1 MQFLALENK
10 MDYSKPSIIEKKWQN
25 LWDSRK
31 LFSASK
37 DKDTKK
43 KFYVLEMFP
52 YPSGNI
58 HMGHLRNYTIGDV
71 IARFFKNNQF
81 NVLHPMG
88 WDSFGMPA
96 ENAAIEND
104 LNPKVW
110 TEKNISNM
118 KKQLKSIGLSIDWE
132 REISTC
138 DDKYYK
144 HQQKLF
150 IDLYNAGLVYKK
162 DSYVNWDPV
171 DETVLANEQVIDGK
185 GWRSGALVEKKKL
198 SQWFLKISKFSKELL
213 NDLRKLDQWP
223 DKVLAMQK
231 NWIGVSEGV
240 EIIFNISKKNK
251 KIKIFTTR
259 PETIFGATFIALSV
273 EHEVS
278 SLFESD
284 SEFTKF
290 KNLCIKYQEK
300 RDSDEKFAFKTGL
313 HVIHPFSKKEIPIFF
328 ANYVLMDYGSGA
340 IFGCPAHDQ
349 RDYDFALKNNL
360 DIIKVIQN
368 TNLSSL
374 PYCEVNKEDKM
385 INSEFLNNLHPS
397 EGKEKITQIIHK
409 SKTGQKKTDFR
420 LRDWGV
426 SRQRYWGCPIPIIY
440 TEDGKTVTVDE
451 KDLPVK
457 LPDDIDFN
465 NSGNPLSNHPTWK
478 NTKCS
483 KTGKRAVRETDT
495 LDTFFDSSWYFL
507 RFCSPVEESIPFK
520 EDDTNYW
527 MPVDHYIGG
536 VEHAILH
543 LLYSRFFSRALK
555 YCNYN
560 VPEEPFKKLVT
571 QGMVCHETFQIG
583 YFVAQVPNITL
594 VPTTPTKWV
603 NPTNVFSE
611 KDKEGNI
618 NYFTKENGKKT
629 PVIKGRSEKM
639 SKSKKNVVD
648 PNSIVSDYGAD
659 TARLFMISDSPP
671 ERDLEWSIDGIKA
684 TYKFLKKI
692 YDHLQEDFLF
702 ITELDSKIIS
712 KIKKNEI
719 ETYNLIQK
727 TIISYTNDIKKYR
740 FNTAV
745 AKLREMAN
753 HALKTKMSKNL
764 SDYCWSI
771 FLRLISIITP
781 HFSDELAE
789 RSGFNE
795 VLINLK
801 WPDFDRSDLDEKIV
815 SIVLQVNGKK
825 KSLIK
830 VPFESNQEDI
840 LEIIRKDNNIPSSYY
855 NSVKKVIF
863 VKNRIINFVI

>member
-1 MQFLALENK
+1 MEQFLTLESK

-25 LWDSRK
+25 LWDSKK
-31 LFSASK
+31 LFSV
-37 DKDTKK
+37 KK
-43 KFYVLEMFP
+43 NEKRKFYVLEMFP

-110 TEKNISNM
+110 TEKNINNM

-138 DDKYYK
+138 DDQYYK

-150 IDLYNAGLVYKK
+150 IDLYNEGLVYKK

-198 SQWFLKISKFSKELL
+198 SQWFLKISKFSQELL
-213 NDLRKLDQWP
+213 SDLNKLDQWP
-223 DKVLAMQK
+223 DKVRAMQK

-240 EIIFNISKKNK
+240 EIMFNISEKQN
-251 KIKIFTTR
+251 KIKVFTTR
-259 PETIFGATFIALSV
+259 PETIFGATFIALSI
-273 EHEVS
+273 EHEIS
-278 SLFESD
+278 SLFD
-284 SEFTKF
+284 NDPKFIKF
-290 KNLCIKYQEK
+290 KNLCIKDQEK
-300 RDSDEKFAFKTGL
+300 RDSDDKFSFKTGL
-313 HVIHPFSKKEIPIFF
+313 NVIHPFNKKKIPVFF
-328 ANYVLMDYGSGA
+328 TNYVLMDYGSGA

-360 DIIKVIQN
+360 DIVRVVQSHQDD
-368 TNLSSL
+368 NLTSL
-374 PYCEVNKEDKM
+374 PYCGTDKGDKIVNSD
-385 INSEFLNNLHPS
+385 FLNNLHPS
-397 EGKEKITQIIHK
+397 KGKEKITQIIHK
-409 SKTGQKKTDFR
+409 SKIGGKKTDFR

-440 TEDGKTVTVDE
+440 TEDGKAQTVDE

-457 LPDDIDFN
+457 LPDNIDFK

-478 NTKCS
+478 NTKCR
-483 KTGKRAVRETDT
+483 KTNKKAIRETDT

-507 RFCSPVEESIPFK
+507 RFCSPIEKSVPFK
-520 EDDTNYW
+520 EDAVDYW

-571 QGMVCHETFQIG
+571 QGMVCHETFKT
-583 YFVAQVPNITL
+583 VNS
-594 VPTTPTKWV
+594 KWV
-603 NPTNVFSE
+603 APENVFSE
-611 KDKEGNI
+611 KDMAGDI
-618 NYFTKENGKKT
+618 IYYTKENGKKT

-648 PNSIVSDYGAD
+648 PDSIISTYGAD

-692 YDHLQEDFLF
+692 YDYLQKDFSF
-702 ITELDSKIIS
+702 IEELDAKAIN
-712 KIKKNEI
+712 KIKEKEKK
-719 ETYNLIQK
+719 TYGLIQK
-727 TIISYTNDIKKYR
+727 TIMGYTDDIKNYR

-753 HALKTKMSKNL
+753 YAIKTRMSKDLFN
-764 SDYCWSI
+764 YCWSI

-781 HFSDELAE
+781 HFSDEIAE
-789 RSGFNE
+789 KSGFKE

-801 WPDFDRSDLDEKIV
+801 WPDFDDSNLDKKTV

-825 KSLIK
+825 KFLIDA
-830 VPFESNQEDI
+830 PFESSQENI
-840 LEIIRKDNNIPSSYY
+840 LEIIRKNNNIPSSYY
-855 NSVKKVIF
+855 ENSKKVIF

>member
-1 MQFLALENK
+1 MVQFLALENK
-10 MDYSKPSIIEKKWQN
+10 MDYSKPSIIEKKWQK

-31 LFSASK
+31 LFSATK
-37 DKDTKK
+37 NTKK

-96 ENAAIEND
+96 ENAAIENN

-110 TEKNISNM
+110 TEKNINNM
-118 KKQLKSIGLSIDWE
+118 KEQLKSIGLSIDWE

-138 DDKYYK
+138 NDKYYK

-171 DETVLANEQVIDGK
+171 DETVLANEQVIEGK
-185 GWRSGALVEKKKL
+185 GWRSGAIVEKKKL
-198 SQWFLKISKFSKELL
+198 SQWFLRISKFSKELL
-213 NDLRKLDQWP
+213 NELDKLNQWP
-223 DKVLAMQK
+223 DKVRAMQK

-240 EIIFNISKKNK
+240 EIIFNISEKSQ
-251 KIKIFTTR
+251 KIKVFTTR
-259 PETIFGATFIALSV
+259 PETIFGATFIAVSV
-273 EHEVS
+273 EHEIGNFFDND
-278 SLFESD
+278 L
-284 SEFTKF
+284 EFIKF
-290 KNLCIKYQEK
+290 KNLCIRDQEK
-300 RDSDEKFAFKTGL
+300 RNSEEKFAFKTGL
-313 HVIHPFSKKEIPIFF
+313 HVIHPFNKKKIPIFF

-340 IFGCPAHDQ
+340 IFGCPAHDK

-360 DIIKVIQN
+360 NIIKVIQDIN
-368 TNLSSL
+368 SSSL
-374 PYCEVNKEDKM
+374 PYCEINKEDKI
-385 INSEFLNNLHPS
+385 INSDFLDNLHPS
-397 EGKEKITQIIHK
+397 EAKKKITDVIHK
-409 SKTGQKKTDFR
+409 GKTGEKKTDFR

-440 TEDGKTVTVDE
+440 TEDGKALPVDE

-457 LPDDIDFN
+457 LPEDVDFN

-478 NTKCS
+478 NTKCN
-483 KTGKRAVRETDT
+483 KTGKKAIRETDT

-507 RFCSPVEESIPFK
+507 RFCSPIEESMPFK
-520 EDDTNYW
+520 EDDTSYW

-571 QGMVCHETFQIG
+571 QGMVCHETFKTADSKWIN
-583 YFVAQVPNITL
+583 PN
-594 VPTTPTKWV
+594 
-603 NPTNVFSE
+603 NVFSE
-611 KDKEGNI
+611 KDKKGNI
-618 NYFTKENGKKT
+618 NYYTKQNGERT
-629 PVIKGRSEKM
+629 LVFKGRSEKM

-648 PNSIVSDYGAD
+648 PDSIVSNYGAD

-692 YDHLQEDFLF
+692 YDHLQKDFLF
-702 ITELDSKIIS
+702 ITELEPTVIV
-712 KIKKNEI
+712 KIKEDET

-727 TIISYTNDIKKYR
+727 TIMGYTDDVKNYR

-753 HALKTKMSKNL
+753 HALKTKMTKNL

-781 HFSDELAE
+781 HFSDEIAAK
-789 RSGFNE
+789 SGFKE

-801 WPDFDRSDLDEKIV
+801 WPDLDVSGLDEKII

-825 KSLIK
+825 KSLVS
-830 VPFESNQEDI
+830 VPLESSQEDI
-840 LEIIRKDNNIPSSYY
+840 LEIIRKNNNIPSSYY
-855 NSVKKVIF
+855 DNSKKIIF
-863 VKNRIINFVI
+863 VKNRIINFVV

>member
-1 MQFLALENK
+1 
-10 MDYSKPSIIEKKWQN
+10 MDYLKPSIIEKKWQDI
-25 LWDSRK
+25 WDLKK
-31 LFSASK
+31 LFVARN
-37 DKDTKK
+37 DKKQ

-71 IARFFKNNQF
+71 VARFFKNNQF

-96 ENAAIEND
+96 ENAAIENN

-110 TEKNISNM
+110 TEKNINNM
-118 KKQLKSIGLSIDWE
+118 KKQLKSIGLSIDWK

-138 DDKYYK
+138 DNQYYK

-171 DETVLANEQVIDGK
+171 DGTVLANEQVIDGK
-185 GWRSGALVEKKKL
+185 GWRSGSLVEKKKL
-198 SQWFLKISKFSKELL
+198 SQWFLKISKFSQELL
-213 NDLRKLDQWP
+213 NDLTKLDQWP
-223 DKVLAMQK
+223 EKVRAMQK

-240 EIIFNISKKNK
+240 EIIFDISEKKK

-273 EHEVS
+273 EHEIS
-278 SLFESD
+278 KLFD
-284 SEFTKF
+284 DNPEFIKF
-290 KNLCIKYQEK
+290 KNLCIKDQEK
-300 RDSDEKFAFKTGL
+300 RDGDEKFAFETGL
-313 HVIHPFSKKEIPIFF
+313 NVMHPFNRKKIPIFF

-360 DIIKVIQN
+360 DIVKVIQDI
-368 TNLSSL
+368 NLSSP
-374 PYCEVNKEDKM
+374 PYCGTSKKDKI
-385 INSEFLNNLHPS
+385 INSDFLDNLHPS
-397 EGKEKITQIIHK
+397 EGKKKITQIIHK
-409 SKTGQKKTDFR
+409 RKIGGKKTDFR

-440 TEDGKTVTVDE
+440 REDGKTLTVDE

-457 LPDDIDFN
+457 LPEDINFEN
-465 NSGNPLSNHPTWK
+465 PGNPLSNHPTWK
-478 NTKCS
+478 NTRCT
-483 KTGKRAVRETDT
+483 KTGKKAIRETDT

-507 RFCSPVEESIPFK
+507 RFCSPAEESLPFK
-520 EDDTNYW
+520 EEDINYW

-555 YCNYN
+555 HCNYN

-571 QGMVCHETFQIG
+571 QGMVCHETFKTADSKWIN
-583 YFVAQVPNITL
+583 PN
-594 VPTTPTKWV
+594 K
-603 NPTNVFSE
+603 VFSE
-611 KDKEGNI
+611 KDQKGNT
-618 NYFTKENGKKT
+618 NYFTKENGKT
-629 PVIKGRSEKM
+629 TLVLKGRSEKM

-648 PNSIVSDYGAD
+648 PDSIISNYGAD

-692 YDHLQEDFLF
+692 YDHLQNDFLF
-702 ITELDSKIIS
+702 ILELEPNILS
-712 KIKKNEI
+712 KIKEKEKN
-719 ETYNLIQK
+719 TYTLIQK
-727 TIISYTNDIKKYR
+727 TIKDYTNDIKNYR

-753 HALKTKMSKNL
+753 HAFRTHMSKDLFN
-764 SDYCWSI
+764 YYWSI
-771 FLRLISIITP
+771 FLRLISVITP

-789 RSGFNE
+789 KSGFKE
-795 VLINLK
+795 ILTTLK
-801 WPDFDRSDLDEKIV
+801 WPDFDSSNLDEKIV
-815 SIVLQVNGKK
+815 SLVLQVNGKK
-825 KSLIK
+825 KFLIK
-830 VPFESNQEDI
+830 APFESNKEEI
-840 LEIIRKDNNIPSSYY
+840 LEIIRKNNDIPSSYY
-855 NSVKKVIF
+855 NDVKKVIF

>member
-25 LWDSRK
+25 LWHSRK

-37 DKDTKK
+37 ERKK

-96 ENAAIEND
+96 ENAAVENN
-104 LNPKVW
+104 LNPQVW
-110 TEKNISNM
+110 TEKNINNM

-138 DDKYYK
+138 NDKYYK

-171 DETVLANEQVIDGK
+171 DETVLANEQVIEGK
-185 GWRSGALVEKKKL
+185 GWRSGAIVEKKKL
-198 SQWFLKISKFSKELL
+198 SQWFLRISKFSKELL
-213 NDLRKLDQWP
+213 NELDKLNQWP
-223 DKVLAMQK
+223 DKVRAMQK

-240 EIIFNISKKNK
+240 EIIFNISEKSQ
-251 KIKIFTTR
+251 KIKVFTTR

-273 EHEVS
+273 EHEIGS
-278 SLFESD
+278 FYDND

-290 KNLCIKYQEK
+290 KNLCIKDQEK
-300 RDSDEKFAFKTGL
+300 RNSDEKFAFKTGL

-340 IFGCPAHDQ
+340 IFGCPAHDR

-360 DIIKVIQN
+360 NIIKVIQD
-368 TNLSSL
+368 TNSSSL
-374 PYCEVNKEDKM
+374 PYCEIKKEDKI
-385 INSEFLNNLHPS
+385 INSDFLDNLHPS
-397 EGKEKITQIIHK
+397 EAKEKITEVIHK
-409 SKTGQKKTDFR
+409 GKTGKKKTDYR

-440 TEDGKTVTVDE
+440 TEDGKALPVDE

-457 LPDDIDFN
+457 LPEDIDFN
-465 NSGNPLSNHPTWK
+465 TSGNPLSSHPTWK
-478 NTKCS
+478 STKCS
-483 KTGKRAVRETDT
+483 KTGKRAIRETDT

-560 VPEEPFKKLVT
+560 VPKEPFKKLVT
-571 QGMVCHETFQIG
+571 QGMVCHETFKTADSKWIN
-583 YFVAQVPNITL
+583 PN
-594 VPTTPTKWV
+594 
-603 NPTNVFSE
+603 NVFSE
-611 KDKEGNI
+611 KDKKGNI
-618 NYFTKENGKKT
+618 NYYTKQNGERT
-629 PVIKGRSEKM
+629 LVFKGRSEKM

-648 PNSIVSDYGAD
+648 PDSIISNYGAD

-692 YDHLQEDFLF
+692 YDHLQKDFLF
-702 ITELDSKIIS
+702 ITELEPTVTS
-712 KIKKNEI
+712 KIKEDET

-727 TIISYTNDIKKYR
+727 TIMGYTDDIRDYR

-771 FLRLISIITP
+771 FLRLISVITP
-781 HFSDELAE
+781 HFSDELAAK
-789 RSGFNE
+789 SGFKE

-801 WPDFDRSDLDEKIV
+801 WPDLDSSGFDEKIV

-825 KSLIK
+825 KSLVS
-830 VPFESNQEDI
+830 VPLESSQEDI
-840 LEIIRKDNNIPSSYY
+840 LEIIRKNKNIPSSYY
-855 NSVKKVIF
+855 NNSKKIIF
-863 VKNRIINFVI
+863 VKNRIINFVV